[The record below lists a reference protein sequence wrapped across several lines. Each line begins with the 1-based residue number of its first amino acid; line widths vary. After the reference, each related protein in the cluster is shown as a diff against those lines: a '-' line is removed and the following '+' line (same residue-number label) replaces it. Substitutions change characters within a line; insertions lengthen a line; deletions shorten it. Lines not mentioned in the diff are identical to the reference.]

1 MRHRRKGRTLGRSP
15 SHRKAMFKN
24 LAAAIFLTE
33 RDAEGEDNAP
43 KVKGRIVTTLPK
55 AKEIRPIVERC
66 ITLAKRVMPA
76 AEQAKEHATDA
87 ARYSEAWTKW
97 RKGEGWK
104 KWVAAMG
111 PVIAARRKVLR
122 MLGSKQAV
130 RIVFADVAPRFVDRP
145 GGYTRI
151 LKLSRPRVGDAGARA
166 ILEFVGVRDRVTQRS
181 QRPAFSEDAAAE

>member
-1 MRHRRKGRTLGRSP
+1 
-15 SHRKAMFKN
+15 MFKN

-33 RDAEGEDNAP
+33 RDATDEDNEP

-66 ITLAKRVMPA
+66 ITLAKRSMPHAEKA
-76 AEQAKEHATDA
+76 AEHGTDA
-87 ARYSEAWTKW
+87 PRNSDAWTKW

-111 PVIAARRKVLR
+111 PVIAARRKALR

-130 RIVFADVAPRFVDRP
+130 RILFAEVAPRFVDRP

-166 ILEFVGVRDRVTQRS
+166 ILEFVGVRDRAASRS
-181 QRPAFSEDAAAE
+181 ERPSFSDEGAE